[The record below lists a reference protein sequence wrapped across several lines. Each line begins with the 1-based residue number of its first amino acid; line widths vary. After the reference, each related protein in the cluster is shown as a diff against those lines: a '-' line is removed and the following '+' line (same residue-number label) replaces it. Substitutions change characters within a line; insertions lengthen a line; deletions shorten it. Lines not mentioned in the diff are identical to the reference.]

1 MKTAVLFSAILVL
14 STIGCTK
21 RQGSD
26 IRHGTLQVIATE
38 SHLPLVQQLAYDYQS
53 VYPDVVMSV
62 SGSTTRGSIVE
73 MVNGNV
79 HCIIIDRPLN
89 DEERRAAQ
97 NAGRSPAESEVARDA
112 LVLLTHSRN
121 SLAALSKAELGLILS
136 GETKV
141 WSKLPGSKLN
151 GAIEICLTGR
161 NSGLYEMV
169 THTFFSLEKDVPLA
183 AVAASQ
189 DSVIQFVASNP
200 EALGIV
206 SFAVWKDTTQSTS
219 QHWKKNV
226 RVVDLLAKDAEGT
239 VVALKPTQRNI
250 YDQLYPLA
258 YSLYVYTWEKLPG
271 TAHGFSAFV
280 SQDVGQRV
288 FLNAG
293 LVPKTMPYRTIQL
306 TQQ

>member
-1 MKTAVLFSAILVL
+1 
-14 STIGCTK
+14 
-21 RQGSD
+21 
-26 IRHGTLQVIATE
+26 
-38 SHLPLVQQLAYDYQS
+38 
-53 VYPDVVMSV
+53 
-62 SGSTTRGSIVE
+62 

>member
-1 MKTAVLFSAILVL
+1 MKTAVVFSVMFIFSA
-14 STIGCTK
+14 IGCTK

-62 SGSTTRGSIVE
+62 SGSTTRGSIVDL
-73 MVNGNV
+73 VNGNV

-89 DEERRAAQ
+89 DEERRAARD
-97 NAGRSPAESEVARDA
+97 AGRNPAESEVAHDA
-112 LVLLTHSRN
+112 LVLLAHPRN
-121 SLAALSKAELGLILS
+121 SLAALSKADLGSILS
-136 GETKV
+136 GEIKL
-141 WSKLPGSKLN
+141 WSKVPGSKLN

-189 DSVIQFVASNP
+189 DSVMQYIASNP

-219 QHWKKNV
+219 QRWKKNV
-226 RVVDLLAKDAEGT
+226 HVIDLLAKDAEGKL
-239 VVALKPTQRNI
+239 VAMKPTQRII
-250 YDQLYPLA
+250 YDQLYPLT
-258 YSLYVYTWEKLPG
+258 YSLYVYTWEKIPG